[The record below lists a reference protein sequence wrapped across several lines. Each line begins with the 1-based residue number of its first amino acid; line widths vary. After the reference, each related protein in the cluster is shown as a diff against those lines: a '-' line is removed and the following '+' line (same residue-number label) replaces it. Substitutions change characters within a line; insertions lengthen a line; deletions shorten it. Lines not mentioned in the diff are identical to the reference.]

1 MAGRR
6 ALTVGWN
13 CHDADDGRKGLTKE
27 EVFQDTDGERQEP
40 APDGLL
46 ADIVDSINRQQAEV
60 GKMASACFV
69 VRKVSDLNG
78 DWTQNQI

>member
-46 ADIVDSINRQQAEV
+46 ADIVD
-60 GKMASACFV
+60 
-69 VRKVSDLNG
+69 
-78 DWTQNQI
+78 